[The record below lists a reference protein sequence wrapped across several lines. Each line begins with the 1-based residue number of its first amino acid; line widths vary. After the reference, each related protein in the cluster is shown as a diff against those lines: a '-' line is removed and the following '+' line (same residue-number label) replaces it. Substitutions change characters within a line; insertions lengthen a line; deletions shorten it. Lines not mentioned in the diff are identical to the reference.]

1 LKVSGKAPD
10 EITWEG
16 LFGVTEQPLPK
27 PKEPSAEAQY
37 GYADGGDTSEVKEP
51 RTPYFAANPALYPRR
66 RKSDPRGSE
75 PKKDRSAMRKPGTSI
90 AVLPSTVVPRGSSD
104 ERRQRHRT
112 MLSGNPP

>member
-1 LKVSGKAPD
+1 MKVSGKAPD

-51 RTPYFAANPALYPRR
+51 RASYTAPAQALDPRG
-66 RKSDPRGSE
+66 SYYVPRGSE